1 MYGGFGARKS
11 SESPAPPPPPRHQS
25 SKYESYHKLTSEKQ
39 QLARP
44 MTSLHVSSKR
54 SLNERNNKGFVR
66 KLFKDIEDK
75 GAAMKRL

>member
-1 MYGGFGARKS
+1 MYGRIGARKS
-11 SESPAPPPPPRHQS
+11 SESPTPPPPPHQS

-44 MTSLHVSSKR
+44 MTSLHASSKI

-75 GAAMKRL
+75 GAAIKRL